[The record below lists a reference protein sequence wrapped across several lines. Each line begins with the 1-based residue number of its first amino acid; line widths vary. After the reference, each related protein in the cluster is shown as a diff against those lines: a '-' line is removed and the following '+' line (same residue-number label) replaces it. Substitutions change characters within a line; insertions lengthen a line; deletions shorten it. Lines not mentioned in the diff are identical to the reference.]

1 MPRGGVM
8 LDLAFA
14 IATVAFFAIAW
25 AYAAACARL

>member
-1 MPRGGVM
+1 M